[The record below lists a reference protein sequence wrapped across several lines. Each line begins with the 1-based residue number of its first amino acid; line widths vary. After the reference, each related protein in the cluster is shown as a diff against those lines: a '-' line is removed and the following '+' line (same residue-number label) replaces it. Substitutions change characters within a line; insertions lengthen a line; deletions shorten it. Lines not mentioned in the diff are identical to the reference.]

1 MASERERRAWIAVAS
16 VTGIGLELMPQLTAR
31 YGNATNI
38 IERAV
43 AGDVRAWARE
53 YRRANRRPLMSNA
66 TLTELEQLPAT
77 MAGLLDHVE
86 RVGLWTRTLL
96 DADYPERLKELDPP
110 PPVIHG
116 LGDPSLLDAAR
127 SVAVVGTR
135 RPTPAGRVL
144 AGRVA
149 ARLVELGAVVV
160 SGVAVGIDG
169 AAHAATLASG
179 CRTVGVIGGGHEHPG
194 PRAHDHL
201 RRRIVTSGGA
211 LISEHHPKVEPTQ
224 GTYPRRNRVIAA
236 LTEATIVVE
245 APLKSG
251 ALITARIAME
261 LGRLA
266 LVAPGRIGEWSTA
279 GSLGLL
285 RDGPARL
292 LTGLDEMI
300 VDLGYDHSPSTGAP
314 ATAGSGA
321 LSSRAALALLVGPE
335 LSIAER
341 LRRAPAGLD
350 ALVDD
355 TGLAPSV
362 VSSAVTLLLLRGWI
376 QAVGPAFLPAGPLL
390 VA

>member
-1 MASERERRAWIAVAS
+1 MVSERERRAWIAVAS

-31 YGNATNI
+31 YGNATSI
-38 IERAV
+38 IEHAV
-43 AGDVRAWARE
+43 AGDVRAWAGE
-53 YRRANRRPLMSNA
+53 YRRANRRPLVSTA
-66 TLTELEQLPAT
+66 TLTELEQLPST
-77 MAGLLDHVE
+77 MDGLLDHIE
-86 RVGLWTRTLL
+86 RVGLWTKTLL
-96 DADYPERLKELDPP
+96 DADYPERLKDLDPP
-110 PPVIHG
+110 PPLIHG
-116 LGDPSLLDAAR
+116 WGDPRVLDAVR

-144 AGRVA
+144 AGRIA

-179 CRTVGVIGGGHEHPG
+179 GRTVGVIGGGHEHPG

-201 RRRIVTSGGA
+201 RRQIVASGGT
-211 LISEHHPKVEPTQ
+211 LISEHHPKVEPTH

-236 LTEATIVVE
+236 LAEATIVVE

-266 LVAPGRIGEWSTA
+266 LVAPGRIGDWSTA

-285 RDGPARL
+285 RDGPARP
-292 LTGLDEMI
+292 LTGLDEMV
-300 VDLGYDHSPSTGAP
+300 VDLGYDGPSPGGVPGTSGA
-314 ATAGSGA
+314 A
-321 LSSRAALALLVGPE
+321 LSSRAALALLAGPE

>member
-1 MASERERRAWIAVAS
+1 MVSERERRAWIAVAS
-16 VTGIGLELMPQLTAR
+16 VTGIGLELFPQLIAR
-31 YGNATNI
+31 YGNATSV
-38 IERAV
+38 IEHAV

-53 YRRANRRPLMSNA
+53 YRRTNRRPLMSDN
-66 TLTELEQLPAT
+66 TLTELEQLPST
-77 MAGLLDHVE
+77 MDGRLAHITQL
-86 RVGLWTRTLL
+86 GLWTKTLR
-96 DADYPERLKELDPP
+96 DTDYPERLKELDPP

-116 LGDPSLLDAAR
+116 WGEPSLLGAAR
-127 SVAVVGTR
+127 AVAVVGTR
-135 RPTPAGRVL
+135 RPTPVGRVL
-144 AGRVA
+144 AGRIA
-149 ARLVELGAVVV
+149 ARLVELDAVVV

-169 AAHAATLASG
+169 AAHAATLAHG
-179 CRTVGVIGGGHEHPG
+179 GRTVGVIGGGHEHPG

-201 RRRIVTSGGA
+201 RRQIVEGGGA
-211 LISEHHPKVEPTQ
+211 LISEHHPSVEPTH

-236 LTEATIVVE
+236 LAEATIVVE

-251 ALITARIAME
+251 ALITARICME

-285 RDGPARL
+285 RDSPARPL
-292 LTGLDEMI
+292 IGLDEMV
-300 VDLGYDHSPSTGAP
+300 VDLGYDRPSAWGTPAGARD
-314 ATAGSGA
+314 GA
-321 LSSRAALALLVGPE
+321 LSAGAALALLAGAE

-350 ALVDD
+350 VLVDD
-355 TGLAPSV
+355 TGLSPSV